1 MKTKLTTMTKL
12 LISVRNA
19 NEAKIVLA
27 AGADLI
33 DIKEP
38 DRGSLGAAEPE
49 TINQI
54 IRAVGSRVPLSA
66 ALGELNETYADCWNR
81 SAFSA
86 LEPGLNYAKMGLA
99 GCASWADWPQ
109 RWAQALAEFAPG
121 IIPVAVVYADFGD
134 AGSPRPDEVL
144 FHASD
149 LGCGAVLLDTF
160 DKSGGDLLERWSME
174 KIAQFVADSNKRGLL
189 AVLGGSLTMET
200 ISKLSNAKLMPYAP
214 DYFAVR
220 GAACVGGRTSEILG
234 KKVLQLSRYVHSR
247 QKTADLQAP

>member
-19 NEAKIVLA
+19 NEAKIALA

-49 TINQI
+49 TINQV

-66 ALGELNETYADCWNR
+66 ALGELNETCADCWNR

-99 GCASWADWPQ
+99 GCAPWADWPQ